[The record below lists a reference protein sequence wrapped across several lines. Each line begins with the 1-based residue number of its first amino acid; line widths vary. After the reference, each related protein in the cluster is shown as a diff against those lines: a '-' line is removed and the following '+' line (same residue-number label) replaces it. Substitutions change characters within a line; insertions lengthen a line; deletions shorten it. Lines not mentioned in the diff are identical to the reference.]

1 MKKAEEWFNQY
12 GISHKNK
19 TNIFIHKIC
28 VPAIMFSVICLFY
41 SIPFPEKMS
50 FYPWLNWGTILI
62 ISSWFFYM
70 TLGKRVLFLMM
81 TQSILMYWGVLYL
94 EPFTN
99 LFYLGL
105 ITFVVA
111 WIFQFIGHK
120 IEGLKPSFLEDLQ
133 FLLIGPAWVFRK
145 LIGYQ

>member
-1 MKKAEEWFNQY
+1 
-12 GISHKNK
+12 
-19 TNIFIHKIC
+19 
-28 VPAIMFSVICLFY
+28 
-41 SIPFPEKMS
+41 
-50 FYPWLNWGTILI
+50 
-62 ISSWFFYM
+62 M